1 VKDFLFGY
9 TSSREAEVTREECS
23 LTNFRGGGG
32 IVVKEEVLLS
42 MPGKVFAI

>member
-32 IVVKEEVLLS
+32 IVKEEVLLS